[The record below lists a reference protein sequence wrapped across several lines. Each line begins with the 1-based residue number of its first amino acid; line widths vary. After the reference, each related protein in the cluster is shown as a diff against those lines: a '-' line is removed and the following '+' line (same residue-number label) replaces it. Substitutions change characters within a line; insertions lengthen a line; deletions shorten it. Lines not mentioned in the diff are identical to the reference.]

1 MQPVIQNFYNLLMD
15 SDVIEFIV
23 GTKINEAHQD
33 PNLPVDLEMR
43 RNIIKRIQTCLENQ
57 YRKKVTVHYI

>member
-1 MQPVIQNFYNLLMD
+1 MD